1 MLDCAHYPYVMQ
13 IVNIHKQAELTKTME
28 SVHCWNSKLFE
39 YIEIGDGRPINGVFH
54 KVATILILINIIII
68 LSYHINTKC
77 NHFSFKHSPPVN
89 FEIANWSYLM
99 AFRIV

>member
-1 MLDCAHYPYVMQ
+1 MNEKMLDCAHYPYVMQ

-54 KVATILILINIIII
+54 KVATILILIN
-68 LSYHINTKC
+68 
-77 NHFSFKHSPPVN
+77 HFSFKHSPPVN